1 MIYCPRVN
9 AFPVT
14 LDKESELIRRMD
26 ELGVRELDLEEKFV
40 RSGGHGGQ
48 NVNKNSTCVML
59 LHRPTGI
66 QIKCQET
73 RQQGMNR
80 FLARKLLIQKIEQR
94 ILAAKAARKARREK
108 ARRRNRGRPAGV
120 KRKMREDKRLRS
132 IKKANRRAVSTD

>member
-1 MIYCPRVN
+1 MSTY
-9 AFPVT
+9 PVT
-14 LDKESELIRRMD
+14 PDKETELNRRLD

-40 RSGGHGGQ
+40 RSSGNGGQ

-80 FLARKLLIQKIEQR
+80 FLARKLLVQKIEHR
-94 ILAAKAARKARREK
+94 RAAAAAARKARSEK
-108 ARRRNRGRPAGV
+108 AKRRNRGRPKGV
-120 KRKMREDKRLRS
+120 KRKILADKRLHS
-132 IKKANRRAVSTD
+132 VKKSNRRPVSSD